1 MPQTHRMTAVEPL
14 HARVEAATPVPEIT
28 DDALEYA
35 LRTSAIVPYFQPI
48 VDVQSGNLRGFEV
61 LARWRT
67 SDGRL
72 LLPDAFIPVAVNAG
86 LIASLTIHLVEQA
99 CRAAREWPGDFYLAF
114 NMPPTMLQE
123 SATVDHI
130 IATLKATGF
139 PLRRI
144 RVEMTEVEVVE
155 DERAAELGIAH
166 LRELGIKTMLD
177 DFGTGYSSLVR
188 LHRFQFDKIKI
199 DGSFIRALEQ
209 DEASRK
215 IVSAI
220 VGLGKSLGAK
230 VVAES
235 VETRFQ
241 LEFLASIGCDTYQG
255 WWLAPAMD
263 AATAA
268 GWLARF
274 EPRQAAPSSTHL
286 TPYQR
291 QYQLEILY
299 ERSPVGLA
307 FIDPDLRFAA
317 ANTKFC
323 NMIHVPRYEVIG
335 QKVTDVLPVEIGG
348 RALELI
354 LRGFC
359 DDQGDLSEVVMP
371 HTAET
376 FLLNHE
382 RVSDAGGVVLGVS
395 VVCIDVTDTKRYEAA
410 LRAREQEDVYATP
423 ATPTVFWVAEES
435 GELSYMT
442 PHPMELAAMSVR
454 ERIDSWYAR
463 MDPPDRERV
472 RSEWVGRDP
481 AATMFQTRF
490 RLEWPDGSR
499 RWVLSRGDL
508 KETGHARRWYGF
520 FTDITREVEL
530 EERLGSAVV

>member
-1 MPQTHRMTAVEPL
+1 MPQTHRMPAVEPV
-14 HARVEAATPVPEIT
+14 HARVEAAPPLPGMTAE
-28 DDALEYA
+28 ALEYA
-35 LRTSAIVPYFQPI
+35 LRTNAIIPYFQPI
-48 VDVQSGNLRGFEV
+48 VDVQSGKLRGFEV
-61 LARWRT
+61 LSRWRA
-67 SDGRL
+67 SDGAL
-72 LLPDAFIPVAVNAG
+72 VLPDVFIPVAVGAG
-86 LIASLTIHLVEQA
+86 MIATLTTHLVEQA
-99 CRAAREWPGDFYLAF
+99 CRAARGWPGEFYLAF

-139 PLRRI
+139 PLQRV

-199 DGSFIRALEQ
+199 DGSFIRALES

-241 LEFLASIGCDTYQG
+241 LEFLASIGCDAYQG

-263 AATAA
+263 AAAA
-268 GWLARF
+268 AQWLGRF
-274 EPRQAAPSSTHL
+274 TPSQAAPSSTHL

-307 FIDPDLRFAA
+307 FIDPDLHFAA
-317 ANTKFC
+317 ANAKFC
-323 NMIHVPRYEVIG
+323 HMIHVPRYEVIG
-335 QKVTDVLPVEIGG
+335 QKVTDVLPPEIGG

-359 DDQGDLSEVVMP
+359 DDQGDLSEIVMP

-382 RVSDAGGVVLGVS
+382 RVTDAAGVVLGVS

-410 LRAREQEDVYATP
+410 LRVREQDDVCTTA

-442 PHPMELAAMSVR
+442 PHPLETGAMSVR
-454 ERIDSWYAR
+454 ERIDSWYGR
-463 MDPPDRERV
+463 MDLPDRARV
-472 RSEWVGRDP
+472 RSEWVNRDP
-481 AATMFQTRF
+481 DATTFQTRF
-490 RLEWPDGSR
+490 QLEWPDGSR

-530 EERLGSAVV
+530 EERLGAAV